1 MYAIVDGGNQ
11 YPSKMSKVLFGGAR
25 NEDWLQIQKSP
36 VGLWYLLLW
45 IMHRQGW
52 MLVLVWWVNMTSSVV
67 LTIFSFW
74 LRSRFDITNHKIIL
88 SVLLRTKPAM
98 LIPWLSVTHTMNI
111 HNFVIVVFS
120 PINCFFLGVT
130 FMQKLREGA
139 NKQVIS
145 SQADSLIKISR
156 IWADF
161 FPANTSNQPI

>member
-52 MLVLVWWVNMTSSVV
+52 MLVLVWWVNMTSTVV

-88 SVLLRTKPAM
+88 SALLRTKPAM

-130 FMQKLREGA
+130 FMQKL
-139 NKQVIS
+139 
-145 SQADSLIKISR
+145 
-156 IWADF
+156 
-161 FPANTSNQPI
+161 